1 MSRRPRITTILVTM
15 VVGMVAVILVC
26 CIGLFLDRYRRAI
39 VQNARTSSAQA
50 VTQVSNTVASY
61 LEDMDQAMDSV
72 TQALGQSAARRDSM
86 LEAFLNFR
94 PDVVAVTSYDGA
106 GNLLDCW
113 AQGRDPKEKI
123 AVNLSFDYDQ
133 ARRTADSFMTAPHVE
148 TIFDRYYPW
157 VVTMTAR
164 LDAGGEAAWVSLDL
178 SFSSLS
184 SYINNVGI
192 GTRGYCFL
200 LDAGGN
206 IIYHPQQQLIYS
218 GLKSEDTAALAA
230 LADGVYDNG
239 TVITCVN
246 SVEDS
251 GWRVVG
257 VSYVDELVDR
267 NMAEMMQLS
276 ALLGALVLGGA
287 VLTSWLL
294 SRLLGR
300 PLRGLAAAME
310 SFEKDADHFTYRP
323 VGGTREVQ
331 ELSASFSHMVG
342 RIQQLMVTVRQEE
355 VNLRKTELKAL
366 QAQINP
372 HFLYN
377 TLDSI
382 AWMCEQGQNA
392 DAVRMVHALARL
404 FRISISKGHELI
416 PIAREIEHAE
426 SYLQIQKY
434 RYKNRFTYHFE
445 VDPGCLDYLCNKITL
460 QPIIENA
467 INHGL
472 DLMVE
477 EGHIT
482 VQVCPDGQD
491 ILFRVRDD
499 GVGMTPEQVAAILNK
514 GPSDRT
520 GIGIKNVNDR
530 LKIYFGKQYGL
541 RIDSVPDEGTCVE
554 IRMPKVRQEDGYE
567 TK

>member
-72 TQALGQSAARRDSM
+72 TQALGQNAARRDSM

-113 AQGRDPKEKI
+113 AQGRDPKENI

-164 LDAGGEAAWVSLDL
+164 LDEGGEAAWVSLDL

-230 LADGVYDNG
+230 LEDGVYDNG

-310 SFEKDADHFTYRP
+310 SFEKDADHFTYHP

>member
-72 TQALGQSAARRDSM
+72 TQALGQNAARRDSM

-164 LDAGGEAAWVSLDL
+164 LDEGGEAAWVSLDL

-230 LADGVYDNG
+230 LEDGVYDNG

-310 SFEKDADHFTYRP
+310 SFEKDADHFTYHP

-434 RYKNRFTYHFE
+434 RYKNRFTYRFE

-482 VQVCPDGQD
+482 VEVCPDGQD